1 MSTSSPPVARKPV
14 EAITVVTPCFN
25 SAKYIEETIESVIN
39 QRAVREGRL
48 KLNYWVI
55 DGGSTDGTQT
65 ILQRYADRGELSF
78 ISEKDAGMYD
88 AIVKG
93 FQRVKGDVCC
103 YINAGDYYHLTAFD
117 VVKEVMDAHDTPWLS
132 GWHVM
137 YNERSQVIN
146 FYLQKRFFRS
156 FIRKGIYGRLQP
168 HIQQESTFWRTEL
181 LDLLDFDKLRSF
193 RYAGDFY
200 LWHSFAS
207 RHDLTVVASQLG
219 GFKLHPGQLSSAM
232 DKYTAELERICGHRL
247 SVWDRVISQLDM
259 LAAKLPSRK
268 VLVPIGYERVIRWD
282 RERNLWAAPTATK

>member
-1 MSTSSPPVARKPV
+1 MSTSRSPVARKPV
-14 EAITVVTPCFN
+14 ETITVVTPCFN
-25 SAKYIEETIESVIN
+25 SVKYIEETVESVIN
-39 QRAVREGRL
+39 QRAVREGRI

-55 DGGSTDGTQT
+55 DGGSNDGTQA
-65 ILQRYADRGELSF
+65 ILQRYADQGKLNY
-78 ISEKDAGMYD
+78 ISEKDSGMYD
-88 AIVKG
+88 ALIKG
-93 FQRVKGDVCC
+93 FQRAQGELCC

-117 VVKEVMDAHDTPWLS
+117 VVKEVMDAHDVSWLS

-200 LWHSFAS
+200 LWHSFATQHELCS
-207 RHDLTVVASQLG
+207 VAAQLG

-232 DKYTAELERICGHRL
+232 DKYTAELERICGHKL
-247 SVWDRVISQLDM
+247 SPWDRVTSTLDK
-259 LAAKLPSRK
+259 LVAKLPSRS
-268 VLVPIGYERVIRWD
+268 VLAPIGYERVIRWD
-282 RERNLWAAPTATK
+282 RDRNLWAAPTANQ